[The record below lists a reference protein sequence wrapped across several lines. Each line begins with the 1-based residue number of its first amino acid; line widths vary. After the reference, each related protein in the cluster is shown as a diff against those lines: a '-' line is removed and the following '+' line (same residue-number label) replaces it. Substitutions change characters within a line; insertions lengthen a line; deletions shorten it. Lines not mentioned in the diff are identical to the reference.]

1 MPTSRPFTVL
11 TVCTGNICRSPAMER
26 LLRYQFGE
34 ETGIRIHSGGLAAHD
49 GEDMQPPMKQRVRE
63 YGADSEDFTA
73 RQITSDMLEEA
84 DLILAATRDH
94 VQDMISAVPDAA
106 ERTFTVP
113 ELGELLAQID
123 VESLPRDA
131 SSPAETLS
139 AVVTAVE
146 AVRSDQGRQERTA
159 DDVVDPYMLPEGVY
173 DEAFEQIRG
182 PLEALGDRV
191 LRAR

>member
-34 ETGIRIHSGGLAAHD
+34 ESGISVHSGGLAAHD
-49 GEDMQPPMKQRVRE
+49 GEDMQPPMKRRVRD
-63 YGADSEDFTA
+63 YGADSEGFTA
-73 RQITSDMLEEA
+73 RQVTSAMLDEA

-94 VQDMISAVPDAA
+94 VEDMISAVPDVA

-113 ELGELLAQID
+113 ELGELLTQID
-123 VESLPRDA
+123 VESLPRGS

-139 AVVTAVE
+139 AVVSAVE
-146 AVRSDQGRQERTA
+146 AVRSEQGRQESA
-159 DDVVDPYMLPEGVY
+159 EDDVVDPYMLPEGVY
-173 DEAFEQIRG
+173 DEAFEQIRV
-182 PLEALGDRV
+182 PLEALGDHVR
-191 LRAR
+191 RAR